1 MPRRGRS
8 IAALTMLLFVV
19 ALTGTAQAAG
29 IRLQAPD
36 TNLFGFSVALSADGS
51 AALVGAPNTDGAQG
65 AAFVFARV
73 GGSWILQQKLKA
85 ARPSQ
90 AGALRFGFSVSL
102 SADGRTALIGAQ
114 GSNPAIGGEDAAYVF
129 TRTAFSAF
137 IQQQQLPNPAGA
149 LSANQF
155 GNGVSLSSD
164 GRTALVG
171 APSPPS
177 GSGGV
182 GGGAVYTFARGLLG
196 GWTLQQKLAVNSP
209 TFDAFGYSVSLSS
222 DGRSALIGAP
232 SKDGTGAAYL
242 FARGVVGGFLQQ
254 QRLPATGLVAGDGF
268 GQSVSLS
275 GDARTGV
282 VGAPDKDAGPAASA
296 GAAYVF
302 ARGVV
307 GGLIQQQQLEPS
319 TRAANDQFGDAVS
332 LDRGGT
338 RALVGAR
345 GADAEKGAAFVF
357 GRGFVGGFT
366 QRQRLQ
372 ADDRTESD
380 FFGWSAALSAD
391 NGVGLIGAPQLS
403 GAGPRNGAAYVF
415 TGLG

>member
-1 MPRRGRS
+1 
-8 IAALTMLLFVV
+8 MLLFVV
-19 ALTGTAQAAG
+19 ALTGTAQAAVT
-29 IRLQAPD
+29 RLQAP
-36 TNLFGFSVALSADGS
+36 NSALFGLSVALSADGS
-51 AALVGAPNTDGAQG
+51 VALVGAPNTDGAQG
-65 AAFVFARV
+65 AAFVFARS
-73 GGSWILQQKLKA
+73 GGNWVLQQKLKA
-85 ARPSQ
+85 AHPSQ
-90 AGALRFGFSVSL
+90 AGALRFGSSVSL

-129 TRTAFSAF
+129 ARTAFSGF
-137 IQQQQLPNPAGA
+137 SQQQQLPNPAGPF
-149 LSANQF
+149 SANQF
-155 GNGVSLSSD
+155 GNSVSLSSD

-177 GSGGV
+177 SSGGV

-196 GWTLQQKLAVNSP
+196 GWTLQQKLGVNSS

-232 SKDGTGAAYL
+232 SKDGTGSAYV
-242 FARGVVGGFLQQ
+242 FARGLVGGFIRQQ
-254 QRLPATGLVAGDGF
+254 QLTAAGLMAGDGF

-282 VGAPDKDAGPAASA
+282 IGAPDKDVGPATSA

-302 ARGVV
+302 ARGLV
-307 GGLIQQQQLEPS
+307 GGFTQQQQLQPS
-319 TRAANDQFGDAVS
+319 SRAANDQFGDAVS

-357 GRGFVGGFT
+357 GRGFFGGFT
-366 QRQRLQ
+366 QRQRLE
-372 ADDRTESD
+372 ADDRAEGD
-380 FFGWSAALSAD
+380 FFGWSAALSAA
-391 NGVGLIGAPQLS
+391 NGVGLVGAPEF
-403 GAGPRNGAAYVF
+403 GGPNPRNGAAYVF